1 MFTEQNSYKATTPI
15 LRMDNYNQNELYI
28 KRDDLIPFCFGGN
41 KARKAVL
48 FFDDIQDTRA
58 DCVVTYGSSSS
69 NHCRTIA
76 NMAKK
81 YGIPCYI
88 ISPLEVSEPTINS
101 KLIDL
106 FEAEVIRCTVS
117 EVSNT
122 IEEKLADLKLK
133 GYSPYFIAG
142 GGHGNIGTQAYVN
155 CYFEIVKYEKLT
167 RLHFDYIFFTCGT
180 GTTQAGLICGQLIN
194 GDNRKII
201 GISNAR
207 RNPQGSQVVL
217 ACVNEYLSSFKR
229 PLVTMDNVT
238 VVDDYVLEGYG
249 SYNNEIVNTIK
260 EVLMAE
266 GIPLDTTYTG
276 KAFWGMKEYIK
287 LNKIVDKRI
296 LFIHTGG
303 TPLFFDD
310 LEKHRI

>member
-48 FFDDIQDTRA
+48 FFDDIQDTGA

-122 IEEKLADLKLK
+122 IEEKLADLKSK

-217 ACVNEYLSSFKR
+217 ACVNEYLSSFNR